1 MTNHW
6 SDMVHADVALIMG
19 GNPAENHPISM
30 NWLRRTKEAGA
41 ILLHVDPRFTRSSQI
56 CDVYAKM
63 RSGTDIAF
71 VGGMIQYALANN
83 RINWDYVRNYTNASW
98 IVADSYDFE
107 DGLFSGYDPVT
118 RTYDSSQWAFAQ
130 GEDGY
135 VQKDPTLKDAH
146 CVFQLM
152 RKHYARY
159 DPDAVCNI
167 TGTPRDIY
175 LKVCDHYTSTFAPD
189 RAGTWL
195 YAMGTA
201 QSSHGTQNIRTYA
214 ILQLLLG
221 NIGIAGGGVNA
232 MRGEANVQGSTDQGL
247 LFDSLPGYLKI
258 PVEADGDLS
267 GYLARVTPKP
277 TDRDSVNWWSN
288 TPKYIVSMLKAWWGE
303 HATRGNDFAFD
314 YLPKVGAGFEGSG
327 YSFIPLF
334 QAMYAGKIRGAFC
347 FGQNPAVGGPNSQ
360 LAREALDKL
369 DWLVVADL
377 FEHET
382 AANWMRPGVDP
393 KDTQTEVFLLP
404 AAASIEKEGSIV
416 NSGRWMQWRYT
427 AVPPPGEAIADLDI
441 VDGIVRAL
449 KTVYAE
455 SGTFP
460 EPIRELAWSYGGETG
475 HVDPHRVAKEINGS
489 FLVDAEGA
497 KGTISKAG
505 TQVPGFAALRDDGS
519 TASGNWL
526 YCGSYTE
533 AGNQS
538 ARRDATDAM
547 NGIGLHPN
555 WAWVWPMNRRIL
567 YNRCSVDLKG
577 NPYNPRKWVIRWNA
591 DSESWEGD
599 VPDGG
604 MAPGAPPYIMLPGGV
619 AQLFAPGLVDGPFPE
634 HYEPVESPIDNP
646 LSSQQINPAVKVWD
660 TTKFDRMGDASE
672 FPIVATTYRVSE
684 HWQTGAMSRNMPW
697 LVGLMPDAFCEIGV
711 DLARSKEIANG
722 DLVKIKSARG
732 EVEVY
737 ALVTERFQPFFV
749 GGRTVHQVGIPWHW
763 GWAGLAPGDSAN
775 VLTANVG
782 DPNTM
787 IPEYKVFLC
796 DVRLHKK
803 RERRNV

>member
-1 MTNHW
+1 M
-6 SDMVHADVALIMG
+6 
-19 GNPAENHPISM
+19 
-30 NWLRRTKEAGA
+30 RT
-41 ILLHVDPRFTRSSQI
+41 HF
-56 CDVYAKM
+56 
-63 RSGTDIAF
+63 
-71 VGGMIQYALANN
+71 
-83 RINWDYVRNYTNASW
+83 
-98 IVADSYDFE
+98 
-107 DGLFSGYDPVT
+107 
-118 RTYDSSQWAFAQ
+118 
-130 GEDGY
+130 
-135 VQKDPTLKDAH
+135 
-146 CVFQLM
+146 
-152 RKHYARY
+152 ARY

-167 TGTPRDIY
+167 TGTPRDVY

-232 MRGEANVQGSTDQGL
+232 MRGESNVQGSTDQGL
-247 LFDSLPGYLKI
+247 LFENLPGYLRI
-258 PVEADGDLS
+258 PVEADGDLHA
-267 GYLARVTPKP
+267 YLARVTPKP
-277 TDRDSVNWWSN
+277 TDRDSVNWWGN
-288 TPKYIVSMLKAWWGE
+288 TPKYVVSMLKAWWGE
-303 HATRGNDFAFD
+303 QATPKNDFAFD
-314 YLPKVGAGFEGSG
+314 YLPKIGAGFEGSG
-327 YSFIPLF
+327 YSYIPLF
-334 QAMYAGKIRGAFC
+334 QAMFAGEIRGAFC
-347 FGQNPAVGGPNSQ
+347 FGQNPAVGGPNAQ

-382 AANWMRPGVDP
+382 CTHWMRPGVDP
-393 KDTQTEVFLLP
+393 KDVHTEVFLLP

-427 AVPPPGEAIADLDI
+427 AVPPPGEARADLDI

-449 KTVYAE
+449 KAAYAE
-455 SGTFP
+455 AGTFA
-460 EPIRELAWSYGGETG
+460 EPIRELAWDYGGETG

-489 FLVDAEGA
+489 YLVDVEGA
-497 KGTISKAG
+497 NGTVSKAG
-505 TQVPGFAALRDDGS
+505 TQVPGFAALRDDGT

-538 ARRDATDAM
+538 ARRDATDAV
-547 NGIGLHPN
+547 NGIGIHPN

-567 YNRCSVDLKG
+567 YNRCSVDLEGK
-577 NPYNPRKWVIRWNA
+577 PYHPRKWVIRWNA
-591 DSESWEGD
+591 ESESWEGD

-604 MAPGAPPYIMLPGGV
+604 MPPGAPPYIMLPGGV
-619 AQLFAPGLVDGPFPE
+619 AQLFAPGLADGPLPE
-634 HYEPVESPIDNP
+634 HYEPAESPIRNP

-660 TTKFDRMGDASE
+660 TTKFDRMGDPDE
-672 FPIVATTYRVSE
+672 FPVVATTYRVSE

-711 DLARSKEIANG
+711 DLARRKGIANG
-722 DLVKIKSARG
+722 DRVKIRSARG

-749 GGRTVHQVGIPWHW
+749 AGRTVHQIGIPWHW

-796 DVRLHKK
+796 DVRLHQK
-803 RERRNV
+803 REKDA

>member
-6 SDMVHADVALIMG
+6 SDMIHADVALIMG

-30 NWLRRTKEAGA
+30 NWLRRTKERGA
-41 ILLHVDPRFTRSSQI
+41 ILLHVDPRFNRSSQI

-71 VGGMIQYALANN
+71 VSGMIQYALENE
-83 RINWDYVRNYTNASW
+83 RINWEYVRNYTNASW
-98 IVADSYDFE
+98 IVGEDYDFE
-107 DGLFSGYDPVT
+107 DGLFSGYDSVA
-118 RTYDSSQWAFAQ
+118 RSYDRSKWAF
-130 GEDGY
+130 EFDSDGFAR
-135 VQKDPTLKDAH
+135 KDPTLKDPR
-146 CVFQLM
+146 CVFQLI
-152 RKHYARY
+152 RKHFSRY
-159 DPDAVCNI
+159 DPDTVCNI
-167 TGTPRDIY
+167 TGTPRDVY
-175 LKVCDHYTSTFAPD
+175 VRVCDHYTSTFASD

-221 NIGIAGGGVNA
+221 NIGVAGGGVNA
-232 MRGEANVQGSTDQGL
+232 MRGESNVQGSTDQGL
-247 LFDSLPGYLKI
+247 LFANLPGYLQI

-267 GYLARVTPKP
+267 GYLARTTPRA
-277 TDRDSVNWWSN
+277 TDRDSVNWWGN
-288 TPKYIVSMLKAWWGE
+288 TPKYVVSMLKAWWGE
-303 HATRGNDFAFD
+303 HATRNNDFAFD
-314 YLPKVGAGFEGSG
+314 YIPKIGAGFEGSG
-327 YSFIPLF
+327 YSYIPLF
-334 QAMYAGKIRGAFC
+334 QAMFAGEIKGAFC

-360 LAREALDKL
+360 MAREALDKL
-369 DWLVVADL
+369 EWLVVADL

-382 AANWMRPGVDP
+382 ATHWKRPGVDP
-393 KDTQTEVFLLP
+393 KDIQTEVFMLP

-416 NSGRWMQWRYT
+416 NSGRWMQWRYE
-427 AVPPPGEAIADLDI
+427 AVAPPGEAQADLDI
-441 VDGIVRAL
+441 LDGLVHAL
-449 KTVYAE
+449 KAAYAKD
-455 SGTFP
+455 GVFP
-460 EPIRELAWSYGGETG
+460 QPIRELAWDYRGSSG

-489 FLVDAEGA
+489 YLADVEGA
-497 KGTISKAG
+497 GGAVSKAG
-505 TQVPGFAALRDDGS
+505 TQVAGFAALRDDGS

-538 ARRDATDAM
+538 ARRDATDAI

-567 YNRCSVDLKG
+567 YNRCSVDLDG
-577 NPYNPRKWVIRWNA
+577 NPYNPSKWVIRWNH
-591 DSESWEGD
+591 DSKSWEGD

-604 MAPGAPPYIMLPGGV
+604 MPPGAPPYIMLPGGV
-619 AQLFAPGLVDGPFPE
+619 AQLFAPGLVDGPLPE
-634 HYEPVESPIDNP
+634 HYEPAESPISNP
-646 LSSQQINPAVKVWD
+646 MSSQQIGPAVKIWN
-660 TTKFDRMGDASE
+660 TTKFDRMGTVDE

-711 DLARSKEIANG
+711 HLARSKNIANG
-722 DLVKIKSARG
+722 DRVKIRSARG

-749 GGRTVHQVGIPWHW
+749 DGRTVHQIGIPWHW

-796 DVRLHKK
+796 DIRLYKK
-803 RERRNV
+803 REPRQA